1 MEIER
6 RVVTFDDIKLEKRED
21 GARKIIGHAAVF
33 NQLSEDLGGFREQI
47 SAGAFADAIKGD
59 DVRALFNHNP
69 DFILGRNLAG
79 TLRLKEDSRGLAIE
93 IDPPDTQVARDLM
106 VSMERGDVSQ
116 MSFGFSVR
124 PNGQSWAKDDTG
136 QVVRTLTKVRLFDV
150 SPVVYPAYPQTNV
163 AMRELRGWL
172 SGQEKRGE
180 GPAFK
185 VGDRITVIGDPHMP
199 GQSGGEVREAV
210 LTYVYG
216 IVFDGMDGVHKWY
229 IESELQANGDGDGGE
244 GDDGEENAKKKK
256 KKMPGMQMNS
266 LSGTEMFRRRLRL
279 IQ

>member
-6 RVVTFDDIKLEKRED
+6 RVVTLDDIKLEKRED

-47 SAGAFADAIKGD
+47 AAGAFAEAIEKD

-79 TLRLKEDSRGLAIE
+79 TLRLKEDARGLAIE
-93 IDPPDTQVARDLM
+93 IDPPDTQVARDLI

-124 PNGQSWAKDDTG
+124 PNGQNWAKDDAG

-150 SPVVYPAYPQTNV
+150 SPVVYPAYPQTDV

-216 IVFDGMDGVHKWY
+216 IAFDGMDGVHKWY
-229 IESELQANGDGDGGE
+229 IESELQPDGGE
-244 GDDGEENAKKKK
+244 ENDGEENGKNKK

-266 LSGTEMFRRRLRL
+266 SNPWRLKLMRRRLD
-279 IQ
+279 IDPS